1 MNIDIN
7 PAELRLLAEEL
18 AAEVDRL
25 RAGHDALHLKCSN
38 YVAEIGKLTTINAE
52 LLAALEI
59 VAKAELYDLSTGIID
74 ADVLEAVQENARA
87 ALAKAKEQT

>member
-52 LLAALEI
+52 LVAALEQI
-59 VAKAELYDLSTGIID
+59 MNPSAGYPRIAPGLNEI
-74 ADVLEAVQENARA
+74 ARA
-87 ALAKAKEQT
+87 AIAKAKGQP